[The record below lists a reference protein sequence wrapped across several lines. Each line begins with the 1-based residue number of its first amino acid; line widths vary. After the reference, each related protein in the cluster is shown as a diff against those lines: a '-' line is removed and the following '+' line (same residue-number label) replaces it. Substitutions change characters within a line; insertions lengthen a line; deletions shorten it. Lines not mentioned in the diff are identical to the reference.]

1 MRIGI
6 TGATGLIGQ
15 ALSQQAVHEG
25 YEVVAYSRRAEKTG
39 TAKQAW
45 ISTAEHPLPETNLD
59 ALVHLAGENLFGLWT
74 QAKRERIW
82 KSRVDLTQKI
92 VAQLK
97 TWAPENRPRVLL
109 SASGVGYYGDR
120 GDSVLDESSSRG
132 TGFLADLCEQWEA
145 AASEANSLG
154 IRIVHLRTG
163 VVLSRGG
170 GAFPLMRRAFACG
183 VGGRFGSGKQW
194 MSWIH
199 EQDQVGLILWAIQNE
214 SVTGP
219 LNLCA
224 PGAVTNADFT
234 RQLGAKL
241 RRPAFMHV
249 PAPVLRLIMPGMG
262 QEMLLTSQ
270 RAIPNSALH
279 SGYGFAHPTLESA
292 LAELI
297 QD

>member
-6 TGATGLIGQ
+6 TGATGMIGQ
-15 ALSQQAVHEG
+15 ALGQLAERENH
-25 YEVVAYSRRAEKTG
+25 EVVAYSRRTVKSG
-39 TAKQAW
+39 TSNQTW
-45 ISTAEHPLPETNLD
+45 VSTAEHPLPEAKLD
-59 ALVHLAGENLFGLWT
+59 ALVHLAGENLLGLWT

-82 KSRVDLTQKI
+82 KSRVELTQKI

-145 AASEANSLG
+145 AASEAASLG

-224 PGAVTNADFT
+224 PGVVTNADFT
-234 RQLGAKL
+234 RQLAAKL

-249 PAPVLRLIMPGMG
+249 PALALRLLMPGMG
-262 QEMLLTSQ
+262 QEMLLASQ
-270 RAIPNSALH
+270 RAVPNSALR
-279 SGYGFAHPTLESA
+279 SGYSFAHPTLESA
-292 LAELI
+292 LAALI
-297 QD
+297 

>member
-6 TGATGLIGQ
+6 TGATGMIGQ
-15 ALSQQAVHEG
+15 ALGQLAERENH
-25 YEVVAYSRRAEKTG
+25 EVVAYSRR
-39 TAKQAW
+39 TAKSGTGKQTW
-45 ISTAEHPLPETNLD
+45 ISTAEHPLPETKLD
-59 ALVHLAGENLFGLWT
+59 ALVHLAGENLLGLWT
-74 QAKRERIW
+74 KSKRESIW
-82 KSRVDLTQKI
+82 NSRVELTQKI

-145 AASEANSLG
+145 AASEAASLG

-224 PGAVTNADFT
+224 PGVVTNADFT
-234 RQLGAKL
+234 RQLAAKL

-249 PAPVLRLIMPGMG
+249 PALALRLLMPGMG
-262 QEMLLTSQ
+262 QEMLLASQ
-270 RAIPNSALH
+270 RAVPNSALR
-279 SGYGFAHPTLESA
+279 SGYSFAHPTLESA
-292 LAELI
+292 LAALI
-297 QD
+297 

>member
-1 MRIGI
+1 M
-6 TGATGLIGQ
+6 IGQ
-15 ALSQQAVHEG
+15 ALGQLAERENH
-25 YEVVAYSRRAEKTG
+25 EVVAYSRRTVESG
-39 TAKQAW
+39 TSKQTW
-45 ISTAEHPLPETNLD
+45 ISTVEHPLPETKLD
-59 ALVHLAGENLFGLWT
+59 ALVHLAGENLLGLWT
-74 QAKRERIW
+74 KSKRESIW
-82 KSRVDLTQKI
+82 NSRVELTQRI

-145 AASEANSLG
+145 ASSEAASLG

-224 PGAVTNADFT
+224 PGVVTNADFT
-234 RQLGAKL
+234 RQLAAKL

-249 PAPVLRLIMPGMG
+249 PALALRLLMPGMG
-262 QEMLLTSQ
+262 QEMLLASQ
-270 RAIPNSALH
+270 RAVPNSALR
-279 SGYGFAHPTLESA
+279 SGYSFAHPTLESA
-292 LAELI
+292 LAALI
-297 QD
+297 

>member
-1 MRIGI
+1 M
-6 TGATGLIGQ
+6 IGQ
-15 ALSQQAVHEG
+15 ALGQLAESQNHEI
-25 YEVVAYSRRAEKTG
+25 VAYSRQATKSG
-39 TAKQAW
+39 TKGQTW
-45 ISTAEHPLPETNLD
+45 ISTASNPLPEAKLD
-59 ALVHLAGENLFGLWT
+59 ALVHLAGENLLGLWT
-74 QAKRERIW
+74 QSKRERIW
-82 KSRVDLTQKI
+82 KSRVELTKQI

-97 TWAPENRPRVLL
+97 TWAPENRPSVLL

-120 GDSVLDESSSRG
+120 GDSVLDESSSLG

-145 AASEANSLG
+145 AASEAASLG

-170 GAFPLMRRAFACG
+170 GAFPLMRRAFVCG

-219 LNLCA
+219 LNLSA
-224 PGAVTNADFT
+224 PGVVTNADFT
-234 RQLGAKL
+234 RQLAAKL

-249 PAPVLRLIMPGMG
+249 PALVLRLLMPGMG
-262 QEMLLTSQ
+262 QEMLLASQ
-270 RAIPNSALH
+270 RAIPRIATDLGYHFSHSTLDDALTDLLH
-279 SGYGFAHPTLESA
+279 G
-292 LAELI
+292 
-297 QD
+297 